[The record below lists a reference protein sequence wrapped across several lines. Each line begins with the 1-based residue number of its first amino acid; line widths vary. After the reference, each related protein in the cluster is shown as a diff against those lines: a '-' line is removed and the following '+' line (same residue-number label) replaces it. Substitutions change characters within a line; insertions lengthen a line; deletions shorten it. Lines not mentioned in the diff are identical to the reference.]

1 MFVTNLTL
9 NSVTAINTATSHTT
23 TVHGAPPAMNG
34 PLGIAIAPD
43 GDTAYVTN
51 SNANTVTPIDLK
63 SSTFSLEAPIHVGSG
78 PAAIAITPERCDRLR
93 EQLQLQ
99 HRDADRTRASRHTPD
114 VRSGSVTDRGA
125 SR

>member
-63 SSTFSLEAPIHVGSG
+63 SLDVLTRGTDSRGEWSG
-78 PAAIAITPERCDRLR
+78 RDR
-93 EQLQLQ
+93 
-99 HRDADRTRASRHTPD
+99 HHART
-114 VRSGSVTDRGA
+114 VRPPT
-125 SR
+125 